1 MTSLEKFGIVI
12 MFSAISVSL
21 AYQNSEVVIEIMRPV
36 LMMVGT
42 ILFAIGGKDASE
54 N

>member
-1 MTSLEKFGIVI
+1 MTALEKLGIVI

-21 AYQNSEVVIEIMRPV
+21 GYPNSEAVIEIMRPV
-36 LMMVGT
+36 LTLVGT
-42 ILFAIGGKDASE
+42 ILFVVGGNDASK